1 MKKFEPG
8 KTYFTRSICD
18 YDCIFKETIISR
30 TEKTVKTA
38 SGKTLRVSTKYNDDH
53 EQIWPE
59 GKYSMAPVI
68 GADSERK

>member
-1 MKKFEPG
+1 MKTFEPG

-18 YDCIFKETIISR
+18 YNCIFSETIVSR
-30 TEKTVKTA
+30 TAKTVKTE
-38 SGKTLRVSTKYNDDH
+38 SGKTLRVSTKYDSTQ

-68 GADSERK
+68 GADRELL